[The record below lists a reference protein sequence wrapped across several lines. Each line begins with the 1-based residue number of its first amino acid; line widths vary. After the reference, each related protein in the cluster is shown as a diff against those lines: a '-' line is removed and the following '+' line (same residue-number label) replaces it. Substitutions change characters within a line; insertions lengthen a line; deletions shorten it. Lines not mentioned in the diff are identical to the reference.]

1 MKPCLD
7 LLDKNINQKHMLNHT
22 FYMKWSKGE
31 LTKDQLKAYAKD
43 YYLHIKA
50 FPRYIS
56 AIHSRCDNLEARKLL
71 LENLMDE
78 EAGNPNHIGLWKNFA
93 YALGVTEEELEN
105 HVPSAAAQK
114 KVDTFLRWCS
124 GDSLSAGISALYT
137 YESQIPAVA
146 ESKISG
152 LKQYFGFT
160 SPEGY
165 EYFSVHKDVDVK
177 HAREEKVLIETLLN
191 NDCNKILQA
200 SREVCDALY
209 EFLDGFLDEKDS
221 CSTISPASSTT
232 SDSQPS
238 SCGCHCR
245 H

>member
-31 LTKDQLKAYAKD
+31 LTKEQLKAYAKD

-50 FPRYIS
+50 FPRYLS
-56 AIHSRCDNLEARKLL
+56 AIHSRCDNVEARKVLL
-71 LENLMDE
+71 DNLMDE
-78 EAGNPNHIGLWKNFA
+78 EIGNPNHIDLWKNFA
-93 YALGVTEEELEN
+93 YALGVTKEELEN

-114 KVDTFLRWCS
+114 KVATFLRWCS

-146 ESKISG
+146 ETKISG

-160 SPEGY
+160 NPEDY
-165 EYFSVHKDVDVK
+165 EYFSVHQDVDVR
-177 HAREEKVLIETLLN
+177 HARQEKELIETLLN

-209 EFLDGFLDEKDS
+209 DFLDSFLDEKDS
-221 CSTISPASSTT
+221 CSTTSMT
-232 SDSQPS
+232 SDSQHS
-238 SCGCHCR
+238 SCRCNCGH
-245 H
+245 